1 MMTIA
6 FVGAATDSVRPKGD
20 ELGGGDVGDCHS
32 DGATIDG
39 FVGDDASG
47 ELRITRSRSW
57 RAGRPRL
64 EELFLAVNHCVDVVR
79 GQIDAVPVRNRVS
92 GAGLDAIAA
101 KNAARIINIVN
112 AGVALAGGDA
122 LRVSILRGFN
132 INAIRGAGR
141 SAEEAAY
148 AFLESVLV
156 ALQNVDATIAGL
168 DACGNVRIVFSG
180 RLAKHGFERD
190 AKALHKR
197 QECFAN
203 FSYD

>member
-57 RAGRPRL
+57 CAGRPRL

-101 KNAARIINIVN
+101 KNASVIVN
-112 AGVALAGGDA
+112 VVNLGVT
-122 LRVSILRGFN
+122 LRSTDPLLLGVIRGFDV
-132 INAIRGAGR
+132 NA
-141 SAEEAAY
+141 
-148 AFLESVLV
+148 V
-156 ALQNVDATIAGL
+156 
-168 DACGNVRIVFSG
+168 
-180 RLAKHGFERD
+180 
-190 AKALHKR
+190 
-197 QECFAN
+197 
-203 FSYD
+203 